1 MKKNVYLLIALVAF
15 ISSCTNGPKK
25 SQLITENDSLRNVIA
40 ARDAV
45 LDEMINTI
53 NIVEEGFKS
62 INEAQGRINLDANG
76 AEQSKMVSLQNDVR
90 FINEMLNENRKRIA
104 ELEDKLN
111 KNQTYSKQLKTMV
124 DKLKSELEE
133 KNRQLIVLQEELKNK
148 NIHIGELDKAVET
161 LTSNVSELKATKMA
175 NEKIISEQDSELN
188 AVWYAIGTKSE
199 LKEMKI
205 LDGKKVLQNTDANMS
220 YFTKSDLRE
229 LTEIET
235 HEKYAKLLT
244 VHPEDSYRLERN
256 SDKKYV
262 LTIVNPQNFWSIS
275 KFLVIQVR

>member
-1 MKKNVYLLIALVAF
+1 MFICLLALVAF

-25 SQLITENDSLRNVIA
+25 SQLITENDSLKNVIA

-53 NIVEEGFKS
+53 NVVEEGFKS

-76 AEQSKMVSLQNDVR
+76 AEQSKTVTLQNDVR
-90 FINEMLNENRKRIA
+90 FINETLNENRKRIA

-124 DKLKSELEE
+124 EKLKSELEE
-133 KNRQLIVLQEELKNK
+133 KNKQLIVLQEELKNK
-148 NIHIGELDKAVET
+148 NIHISELDKAVET
-161 LTSNVSELKATKMA
+161 LNSNVSELQTAKMA
-175 NEKIISEQDSELN
+175 NEKIISEQDNDLN
-188 AVWYAIGTKSE
+188 SVWYAIGTKSE

-244 VHPEDSYRLERN
+244 VHPEGSYRLERN

-262 LTIVNPQNFWSIS
+262 LTIVNPQNFWSVS
-275 KFLVIQVR
+275 KYLVIQVR